1 MKIKNLETLLSELKE
16 REREEKNLGIS
27 SILDEASEELLD
39 KVSQIYGIPLED
51 IKDRYSQISLN

>member
-16 REREEKNLGIS
+16 REREEKDLGIS
-27 SILDEASEELLD
+27 SILDEAREELLD

-51 IKDRYSQISLN
+51 IKDRYSQTSLN